1 MEKPKHVVTKLN
13 LDGTMNS
20 KYVDLLDED
29 KPIAAQKFACVSF
42 LSPEKIIKD
51 KKLFFLTSL

>member
-1 MEKPKHVVTKLN
+1 MEKPKGVVTKLN

-29 KPIAAQKFACVSF
+29 KPIAVQKFACV
-42 LSPEKIIKD
+42 
-51 KKLFFLTSL
+51 